1 MKALNMDSHVM
12 RLTKA
17 QVQNLN
23 ETAQDDFELAQKV
36 LDSLNLMLG
45 TKYGW
50 LNKRVVW
57 FENPDASTAEKYA
70 HCHDAYT
77 WAIDEDG
84 EW

>member
-1 MKALNMDSHVM
+1 MKALKIDSHVM

-70 HCHDAYT
+70 HCYDAYA